1 MSDQNI
7 PPWAVEI
14 KQIKA
19 RLEEKLE
26 SYHNIREKAHD
37 ADNLSQRNKERIEDL
52 EENQTWLWR
61 TVVGGIVLGAIGLLF
76 FVVQLTL
83 V

>member
-7 PPWAVEI
+7 PSWAVEI
-14 KQIKA
+14 KQIIA

-26 SYHNIREKAHD
+26 SYHNIREKAQD
-37 ADNLSQRNKERIEDL
+37 ADNLSQRNKERIENL

-61 TVVGGIVLGAIGLLF
+61 TVVGGIILGAIGLLF